1 MSNNMMYG
9 KESSGQKTVSDE
21 NLCRLAQQGDRNA
34 EEQVVVRY
42 FGLVKACA
50 DAFWSACL
58 TVEEIPTADR
68 KALVRYLRY
77 DQQVVGKPATSVTFD
92 NLDAAEAYMENCQ
105 QQYLMRYCGAV
116 TIQDND

>member
-1 MSNNMMYG
+1 MKSIPFN
-9 KESSGQKTVSDE
+9 E
-21 NLCRLAQQGDRNA
+21 NTP
-34 EEQVVVRY
+34 
-42 FGLVKACA
+42 FGVMLSIPA
-50 DAFWSACL
+50 ACL

-92 NLDAAEAYMENCQ
+92 NLDAAEAYMETCQ

>member
-1 MSNNMMYG
+1 MLLS
-9 KESSGQKTVSDE
+9 
-21 NLCRLAQQGDRNA
+21 A
-34 EEQVVVRY
+34 
-42 FGLVKACA
+42 ACA

-92 NLDAAEAYMENCQ
+92 NLDAAEAYMETCQ